1 MNVREWLAR
10 RKDIHEAFYEELVGT
25 AGCGPF
31 DGGCVVV
38 AEALHSVIGGEIVVL
53 VRSGTD
59 RADHAAVLL
68 DGKLWDF
75 DGPSTP
81 AVFIRRFER
90 NELSHKQASCSGF
103 RPIRDGDL
111 EDACRDPDLRD
122 RLAVLL
128 RDVLHETADQIP
140 SIF

>member
-1 MNVREWLAR
+1 MNVREWNAR
-10 RKDIHEAFYEELVGT
+10 RKDIHEAFYEDLVGT
-25 AGCGPF
+25 ARCGPF

-75 DGPSTP
+75 DGPLAPT
-81 AVFIRRFER
+81 AFIRRYER
-90 NELSHKQASCSGF
+90 TELCHMQSCSGY

-111 EDACRDPDLRD
+111 EEAYRDPDLRD
-122 RLAVLL
+122 RLSAMFREMLPEFAEQA
-128 RDVLHETADQIP
+128 RP
-140 SIF
+140 PF